1 MLHWV
6 WLRLECCCLPWRTVW
21 MQVLVYF
28 ERRGKTVWVLYF
40 VTNLACRV
48 LLLRQFDQ
56 GQATFLLFVY
66 PLISCYTILFWFS
79 LFFLCPFLKG
89 IWFGENI
96 CIFVYTIFAIY
107 KHRYFVR
114 EKKINQILYLYLK
127 AKIVVCE
134 WFMDIWMVK
143 HISSQANLSLIHA
156 YERCA
161 NASWTWKKNT
171 KERLQTNR
179 NRLQFAICHL
189 LPQSCERPDEQLFGC
204 DSNQRRQGAGWRQ

>member
-1 MLHWV
+1 M
-6 WLRLECCCLPWRTVW
+6 
-21 MQVLVYF
+21 LVYF

-66 PLISCYTILFWFS
+66 PLISCYTILFRFS

-161 NASWTWKKNT
+161 NASWTWKKKYKR

-204 DSNQRRQGAGWRQ
+204 DSNQRRLGADWRQ

>member
-1 MLHWV
+1 M
-6 WLRLECCCLPWRTVW
+6 CCCCVSST
-21 MQVLVYF
+21 
-28 ERRGKTVWVLYF
+28 K
-40 VTNLACRV
+40 
-48 LLLRQFDQ
+48 DK
-56 GQATFLLFVY
+56 LLFN
-66 PLISCYTILFWFS
+66 CLFIHWSVVIRFCFRFS

-161 NASWTWKKNT
+161 NASWTWKKIQKKRKIT
-171 KERLQTNR
+171 DESQPTPVCYLPFITAVMWTPRRTIIRLR
-179 NRLQFAICHL
+179 
-189 LPQSCERPDEQLFGC
+189 
-204 DSNQRRQGAGWRQ
+204 